1 MKSDQDPI
9 QLQPAFEELKNIN
22 SLLDKICRV
31 RETNHIMSILID
43 ELVRLSG
50 ATEGVVNLIT
60 EEDVDTMM
68 TIVRSRKN
76 DPADIPYRVSDSISG
91 WVLKNQL
98 LLKIDNLDTDERFST
113 ISSEDGRFKSVVC
126 CPLIARGKIIGLA
139 SLVRNDKS
147 EPFNEDE
154 CRLIGIIGSQSAQLL
169 YNALL
174 LEELARKNA
183 LLAESYRKLREE
195 HALLKTEVAKNYS
208 FENIIGKSEQIKQV
222 LRLISKVCSNDSPV
236 LITGPT
242 GTGKELVARA
252 IHYNS
257 QRKDRPFVVKN
268 CGVKTETLLESE
280 LFGHIKGAFT
290 GADRSKPGLFREADG
305 GTIFLDE
312 VGDAPLSTQVAILR
326 AIENGEIR
334 PVGASKSERV
344 DVRVL
349 SATNKDLKS
358 AIKDNSFRE
367 DLFYRLNTV
376 TIDNPPLAHRTGDI
390 PLLVHHLMNRLRVK
404 LQKENLAI
412 TPGALSL
419 LEKYSW
425 PGNIRQLE
433 NEIERAALVCDIDG
447 VIDVEDFS
455 AEVKSSSSEQI
466 NTSGYHGKLRDAV
479 NKLEIDLIKRML
491 AETDGNILKSSKL
504 LGLTRKGLKDKIA
517 RYGITSEE
525 SN

>member
-9 QLQPAFEELKNIN
+9 QLRPAFEELKNIN

-50 ATEGVVNLIT
+50 ASEGVVNLIT

-68 TIVRSRKN
+68 TVVRSRKN
-76 DPADIPYRVSDSISG
+76 NPDDIPYRVSDSISG
-91 WVLKNQL
+91 WVLKNQI
-98 LLKIDNLDTDERFST
+98 LLKIDDLDTDERFST
-113 ISSEDGRFKSVVC
+113 LSSEGGRFKSVVC

-139 SLVRNDKS
+139 SLVRNDSGGPFS
-147 EPFNEDE
+147 EDD

-169 YNALL
+169 NNALL
-174 LEELARKNA
+174 LEELARKNS
-183 LLAESYRKLREE
+183 LLAESYGKLREE
-195 HALLKTEVAKNYS
+195 HALLKTEVATSFS

-222 LRLISKVCSNDSPV
+222 LRLISKVCENDSPV

-257 QRKDRPFVVKN
+257 RRKEKPFVVKN

-280 LFGHIKGAFT
+280 LFGHVKGAFT

-326 AIENGEIR
+326 AIDNGEIR
-334 PVGASKSERV
+334 PVGSSRSERV

-349 SATNKDLKS
+349 SATNKDLRS
-358 AIKDNSFRE
+358 EIKDNGFRE

-376 TIDNPPLAHRTGDI
+376 TIEIPPLAHRTGDI
-390 PLLVHHLMNRLRVK
+390 TLLVHHIMNRLRVR
-404 LQKENLAI
+404 LQKDTLSI

-419 LEKYSW
+419 LEKYTW

-433 NEIERAALVCDIDG
+433 NEIERAALVCDIDS

-455 AEVKSSSSEQI
+455 AEIIAAGAGSFE
-466 NTSGYHGKLRDAV
+466 TSGYRGKLRDAV
-479 NKLEIDLIKRML
+479 EKVEIDLINRTL
-491 AETDGNILKSSKL
+491 ADTDRNILKSSKL

-517 RYGITSEE
+517 RYGITLAE
-525 SN
+525 SD